1 MLRKRSRPVTSKQ
14 AVVAEQSNQQPWLV
28 PEKPTKPTSFFF
40 SSPRIFKGFLSICS
54 PISERSESTMSP
66 TSILDT
72 KPFSAIANS
81 LWVDNKIPKNPATLL
96 KNTKPSWDQP
106 NNTKGI
112 GLALVDEN
120 LENTNPSTQKQKRKL
135 VVFGSQL
142 RIQVPALPNSSAF
155 PCFSPE
161 SPIEFGIK
169 TPRAKLSDRVSQI
182 HPEESIGNGEILN
195 ESISMSD
202 IEQSEDYTRVISHGP
217 NPRTTHIFGNCIVG
231 SCCGIDRS
239 SSLSSRRNGFSSP
252 MANCAA
258 SPDHFLSFCHHCKKK
273 LGQGEDIYM
282 YRGEKAFCSEEC
294 RCQEMLCDGVES

>member
-81 LWVDNKIPKNPATLL
+81 LWVDNKIPKTLL